1 MDLALNS
8 MKKTNAC
15 LGRSEDKKSNML
27 SQKDYNLSPKEKEKF
42 RPLKCK
48 KWSLDPLQEI
58 MHEGQKSLIILCAE
72 AIKG

>member
-1 MDLALNS
+1 
-8 MKKTNAC
+8 
-15 LGRSEDKKSNML
+15 ML

-72 AIKG
+72 AIKA